1 MNNETIIKPEH
12 QTEVVQ
18 IFRKLIASGV
28 LDSDK
33 AITKILRDYPHYF
46 HQPTEAD
53 IVNLSRAE
61 LNGEIR
67 RRAGAGVQSNRLSI
81 DFFANVPPTD
91 KKPS

>member
-1 MNNETIIKPEH
+1 MNNETIKPEH
-12 QTEVVQ
+12 KKEVVR

-53 IVNLSRAE
+53 IMKISRSE
-61 LNGEIR
+61 LNDEIR
-67 RRAGAGVQSNRLSI
+67 QRARAGVQSSKLADRI
-81 DFFANVPPTD
+81 FRG
-91 KKPS
+91 